1 MKKWILIAAVLLGS
15 LAAHAQN
22 SRMYVGGDL
31 SFGVSSSGT
40 SIVVYPEVGTRIA
53 NHLYAGLAAGFDWNN
68 IYSASDFTMGLTPHL
83 RGYLPLYNG
92 FGLSGDAFFSARW
105 TRRKDYAPLINRQQL
120 GFRPGLFFPIGP
132 VTISA
137 QVGFFGWI
145 RSDDGNGNVSSD
157 WQARIEAHDIVIGVL
172 FNLL

>member
-1 MKKWILIAAVLLGS
+1 MKKMILLAVAILSG
-15 LAAHAQN
+15 LAAGAQN
-22 SRMYVGGDL
+22 SRMYVGGDFSL
-31 SFGVSSSGT
+31 GFSSSGT

-53 NHLYAGLAAGFDWNN
+53 NHLYAGMAAGFDWNN
-68 IYSASDFTMGLTPHL
+68 ISSDSDFTMGLTPHL

-105 TRRKDYAPLINRQQL
+105 TRRRDYAPLINRQQL

-137 QVGFFGWI
+137 QVGFFGWS
-145 RSDDGNGNVSSD
+145 RSDYGNDIVSSD
-157 WQARIEAHDIVIGVL
+157 WQARIDAHDIIIGVL

>member
-1 MKKWILIAAVLLGS
+1 MKKMILLAVAILSG
-15 LAAHAQN
+15 LAAGAQN
-22 SRMYVGGDL
+22 SRMYVGGDFSL
-31 SFGVSSSGT
+31 GFSSSGT

-53 NHLYAGLAAGFDWNN
+53 NHLYAGMAAGFDWNN
-68 IYSASDFTMGLTPHL
+68 ISSDSDFTMGLTPHL

-92 FGLSGDAFFSARW
+92 FGISGDAFFSARW
-105 TRRKDYAPLINRQQL
+105 TRRRDYAPLINRQQL

-137 QVGFFGWI
+137 QVGFFGWS
-145 RSDDGNGNVSSD
+145 RSDYGNDIVSSD
-157 WQARIEAHDIVIGVL
+157 WQARIEAHDIIIGVL

>member
-1 MKKWILIAAVLLGS
+1 MKKMILLAVAILSG
-15 LAAHAQN
+15 LAAGAQN
-22 SRMYVGGDL
+22 SRMYVGGDFSL
-31 SFGVSSSGT
+31 GFSSSGT

-53 NHLYAGLAAGFDWNN
+53 NHLYAGMAAGFDWNN
-68 IYSASDFTMGLTPHL
+68 ISSDSDFTMGLTPHL

-92 FGLSGDAFFSARW
+92 FGISGDAFFSARW
-105 TRRKDYAPLINRQQL
+105 TRRRDYAPLINRQQL

-137 QVGFFGWI
+137 QVGFFGWS
-145 RSDDGNGNVSSD
+145 RSDYGNDIMSSD
-157 WQARIEAHDIVIGVL
+157 WQARIEAHDIIIGVL

>member
-1 MKKWILIAAVLLGS
+1 MKKMILLSVAILSG
-15 LAAHAQN
+15 LAAGAQN
-22 SRMYVGGDL
+22 SRMYVGGDFSL
-31 SFGVSSSGT
+31 GFSSSGT

-53 NHLYAGLAAGFDWNN
+53 NHLYAGMAAGFDWNN
-68 IYSASDFTMGLTPHL
+68 ISSDSDFTMGLTPHL

-105 TRRKDYAPLINRQQL
+105 TRRRDYAPLINRQQL

-137 QVGFFGWI
+137 QVGFFGWS
-145 RSDDGNGNVSSD
+145 RSDYGNDIVSSD
-157 WQARIEAHDIVIGVL
+157 WQARIEAHDIIIGVL

>member
-1 MKKWILIAAVLLGS
+1 MKKMILLAVAILSG
-15 LAAHAQN
+15 LAAGAQN
-22 SRMYVGGDL
+22 SRMYVGGDFSL
-31 SFGVSSSGT
+31 GFSSSGT

-53 NHLYAGLAAGFDWNN
+53 NHLYAGMAAGFDWNN
-68 IYSASDFTMGLTPHL
+68 ISSDSDFTMGLTPHL

-105 TRRKDYAPLINRQQL
+105 TRRRDYAPLINRQQL

-137 QVGFFGWI
+137 QVGFFGWS
-145 RSDDGNGNVSSD
+145 RADYGNDIVSSD
-157 WQARIEAHDIVIGVL
+157 WQARIEAHDIIIGVL

>member
-1 MKKWILIAAVLLGS
+1 MKKMILLSVAILSG
-15 LAAHAQN
+15 LAAGAQN
-22 SRMYVGGDL
+22 SRMYVGGDFSL
-31 SFGVSSSGT
+31 GFSSSGT

-53 NHLYAGLAAGFDWNN
+53 NHLYAGMAAGFDWNN
-68 IYSASDFTMGLTPHL
+68 ISSDSDFTMGLTPHL

-92 FGLSGDAFFSARW
+92 FGISGDAFFSARW
-105 TRRKDYAPLINRQQL
+105 TRRRDYAPLINRQQL

-137 QVGFFGWI
+137 QVGFFGWS
-145 RSDDGNGNVSSD
+145 RSDYGNDIVSSD
-157 WQARIEAHDIVIGVL
+157 WQARIEAHDIIIGVL

>member
-1 MKKWILIAAVLLGS
+1 MKKMILLAVAILSG
-15 LAAHAQN
+15 LAAGAQN
-22 SRMYVGGDL
+22 SRMYVGGDFSL
-31 SFGVSSSGT
+31 GFSSSGT

-53 NHLYAGLAAGFDWNN
+53 NHLYAGMAAGIDWNN
-68 IYSASDFTMGLTPHL
+68 ISSDSDFTMGLTPHL

-105 TRRKDYAPLINRQQL
+105 TRRRNYAPLINRQQL

-137 QVGFFGWI
+137 QVGFFGWS
-145 RSDDGNGNVSSD
+145 RSDYGNDIVSSD
-157 WQARIEAHDIVIGVL
+157 WQARIEAHDIIIGVL

>member
-1 MKKWILIAAVLLGS
+1 MKKMILLAVAILSG
-15 LAAHAQN
+15 LAAGAQN
-22 SRMYVGGDL
+22 SRMYVGGDFSL
-31 SFGVSSSGT
+31 GFSSSGT

-53 NHLYAGLAAGFDWNN
+53 NHLYAGMAAGFDWNN
-68 IYSASDFTMGLTPHL
+68 ISSDSDFTMGLTPHL

-105 TRRKDYAPLINRQQL
+105 TRRRDYAPLINRQQL

-137 QVGFFGWI
+137 QVGFFGWS
-145 RSDDGNGNVSSD
+145 RSDYGNDIVSSN
-157 WQARIEAHDIVIGVL
+157 WQARIEAHDIIIGVL

>member
-1 MKKWILIAAVLLGS
+1 MKKMILLAVAILSG
-15 LAAHAQN
+15 LAAGAQN
-22 SRMYVGGDL
+22 SRMYVGGDFSL
-31 SFGVSSSGT
+31 GFSSSGT

-53 NHLYAGLAAGFDWNN
+53 NHLYAGMAAGFDWNN
-68 IYSASDFTMGLTPHL
+68 ISSDSDFTMGLTPHL

-92 FGLSGDAFFSARW
+92 FGISGDAFFSARW
-105 TRRKDYAPLINRQQL
+105 TRRRDYAPLINRQQL

-137 QVGFFGWI
+137 QVGFFGWS
-145 RSDDGNGNVSSD
+145 RSDYGNDIVNSD
-157 WQARIEAHDIVIGVL
+157 WQARIEAHDIIIGVL

>member
-1 MKKWILIAAVLLGS
+1 MKKMILLAVAILSG
-15 LAAHAQN
+15 LAAGARN
-22 SRMYVGGDL
+22 SRMYVGGDFSL
-31 SFGVSSSGT
+31 GFSSSGT

-53 NHLYAGLAAGFDWNN
+53 NHLYAGMAAGFDWNN
-68 IYSASDFTMGLTPHL
+68 ISSDSDFTMGLTPHL

-105 TRRKDYAPLINRQQL
+105 TRRRDYAPLINRQQL

-137 QVGFFGWI
+137 QVGFFGWS
-145 RSDDGNGNVSSD
+145 RSDYGNDIVSSD
-157 WQARIEAHDIVIGVL
+157 WQARIEAHDIIIGVL

>member
-1 MKKWILIAAVLLGS
+1 MKKMILLAVAILSG
-15 LAAHAQN
+15 LAAGAQN
-22 SRMYVGGDL
+22 SRMYVGGDFSL
-31 SFGVSSSGT
+31 GFSSSGT

-53 NHLYAGLAAGFDWNN
+53 NHLYAGMAAGFDWNN
-68 IYSASDFTMGLTPHL
+68 ISSDSDFTMGLTPHL

-105 TRRKDYAPLINRQQL
+105 TRRRNYAPLINRQQL

-137 QVGFFGWI
+137 QVGFFGWS
-145 RSDDGNGNVSSD
+145 RSDYGNDIVSSD
-157 WQARIEAHDIVIGVL
+157 WQARIEAHDIIIGVL